1 MNVVVK
7 CVVGQSVVIH
17 SLGVHRYESI
27 CCDIECED
35 FHSKERQSCLT
46 NILNKFNANNVSNN
60 CQLILVIQY

>member
-27 CCDIECED
+27 CCDIEWEG
-35 FHSKERQSCLT
+35 FHNKERQSCLT
-46 NILNKFNANNVSNN
+46 NIPHKLNPNNVSYN
-60 CQLILVIQY
+60 CQLIVAI